1 MKKIIGFIAVVVL
14 ILGIFLGYKVVY
26 KASPRDFITKD
37 TRIIYANEG
46 INTKNFTPLLSLI
59 EDEEEKKELS
69 SEMENLKYISKFYI
83 FSDKEFYDISEKTF
97 TGVVDT
103 GYWYFL
109 ILKNLGKYFE
119 LKDDIYVLKNEYNEY
134 KEKYLGN
141 VQGDLYL
148 KNYKGLFIFSF
159 GEKNLKDFIA
169 KDGKYLYNK
178 EIEDA
183 IDIKRD
189 NLLGTFIYNNSGT
202 DFYGVNLIINSSTIE
217 NNKMISESEIII
229 DDKESEIFKNSKGNR
244 ELIKYLDKND
254 IYVSVDDFSKLD
266 RVIFYP
272 LVIGADMDSKAI
284 FSLWKNI
291 LGIDIEEILKEIDGE
306 VLYKLDEQSFMVK
319 IKDEAPEIR
328 RVLTMLTNENTSFYL
343 GNKFEEK
350 DGIIR
355 IGESNF
361 EENKNSFNISKDT
374 FIYGEIDS
382 PKVMGFE
389 GIEAKI
395 QGENKKVNMKVTIPV
410 EVLKEITREY

>member
-119 LKDDIYVLKNEYNEY
+119 LKDDIYVLKNEY

-244 ELIKYLDKND
+244 EGIKYIDKTD

>member
-97 TGVVDT
+97 TGVIDT

-119 LKDDIYVLKNEYNEY
+119 LKDDIYVLKNEY

-141 VQGDLYL
+141 AQGDLYL

-266 RVIFYP
+266 RVIFNP

-350 DGIIR
+350 DGIIK

>member
-69 SEMENLKYISKFYI
+69 SEMENLKYISKFYM

-119 LKDDIYVLKNEYNEY
+119 LKDDIYVLKNEY

-306 VLYKLDEQSFMVK
+306 ILYKLDEQSFMVK

>member
-119 LKDDIYVLKNEYNEY
+119 LKDDIYVLKNEY

-217 NNKMISESEIII
+217 NNKVISESEIII

>member
-119 LKDDIYVLKNEYNEY
+119 LKDDIYVLKNEH

>member
-97 TGVVDT
+97 AGVVDT

-119 LKDDIYVLKNEYNEY
+119 LKDDIYVLKNEY

-374 FIYGEIDS
+374 FIYGEIAS

>member
-69 SEMENLKYISKFYI
+69 SEMENLKYISKFYM

-119 LKDDIYVLKNEYNEY
+119 LKDDIYVLKNEY

>member
-119 LKDDIYVLKNEYNEY
+119 LKDDIYVLKNEY

-266 RVIFYP
+266 RVIFNP

-306 VLYKLDEQSFMVK
+306 VLYKLDEQSFMIK

-350 DGIIR
+350 DGIIK

>member
-119 LKDDIYVLKNEYNEY
+119 LKDDIYVLKNEY

-319 IKDEAPEIR
+319 IKDEAPEIK

>member
-46 INTKNFTPLLSLI
+46 INTKNFAPLLSLI

-119 LKDDIYVLKNEYNEY
+119 LKDDIYVLKNEY

-266 RVIFYP
+266 RVIFNP

-328 RVLTMLTNENTSFYL
+328 RVLTMLTNKNTSFYL

>member
-46 INTKNFTPLLSLI
+46 INTKNFAPLLSLV

-119 LKDDIYVLKNEYNEY
+119 LKDEIYILKNEY

-229 DDKESEIFKNSKGNR
+229 DDKESEIFKNSKGKR

-266 RVIFYP
+266 RVIFNP

-343 GNKFEEK
+343 GDRFEEK

-361 EENKNSFNISKDT
+361 KENKNSFNISKDT

-395 QGENKKVNMKVTIPV
+395 QGENKKINMKVTIPV

>member
-46 INTKNFTPLLSLI
+46 INTKNFAPLLSLV

-97 TGVVDT
+97 TGVIDT

-119 LKDDIYVLKNEYNEY
+119 LKDDIYVLKNEY

-202 DFYGVNLIINSSTIE
+202 DFYGANLIINSSTIE

-266 RVIFYP
+266 RVIFNP

-319 IKDEAPEIR
+319 IKAEAPEIR

-350 DGIIR
+350 DGIIK

>member
-119 LKDDIYVLKNEYNEY
+119 LKDDIYVLKNEY

-229 DDKESEIFKNSKGNR
+229 DDKESEIFKKSKGNR

>member
-119 LKDDIYVLKNEYNEY
+119 LKDDIYVLKNEY

-350 DGIIR
+350 DGIIK

>member
-46 INTKNFTPLLSLI
+46 INTKNFTPLLSLV

-97 TGVVDT
+97 TGVIDT

-119 LKDDIYVLKNEYNEY
+119 LKDDIYVLKNEY

-266 RVIFYP
+266 RVIFNP

-410 EVLKEITREY
+410 EVLKEIIREY

>member
-59 EDEEEKKELS
+59 EDEDEKKELS

-119 LKDDIYVLKNEYNEY
+119 LKDDIYVLKNEY

-291 LGIDIEEILKEIDGE
+291 LRIDIEEILKEIDGE

>member
-119 LKDDIYVLKNEYNEY
+119 LKDDIYVLKNEY

-266 RVIFYP
+266 RVIFNP

-382 PKVMGFE
+382 PKVMGIE

>member
-59 EDEEEKKELS
+59 EDEDEKKELS

-119 LKDDIYVLKNEYNEY
+119 LKEDIYVLKNEY

-328 RVLTMLTNENTSFYL
+328 RILTMLTNENTSFYL

>member
-119 LKDDIYVLKNEYNEY
+119 LKDDIYVLKNEY

-178 EIEDA
+178 EREDA

>member
-37 TRIIYANEG
+37 TGIIYANEG

-119 LKDDIYVLKNEYNEY
+119 LKDDIYVLKNEY

-266 RVIFYP
+266 RVIFNP

>member
-119 LKDDIYVLKNEYNEY
+119 LKDDIYVLKNEY

-159 GEKNLKDFIA
+159 SEKNLKDFIA

-266 RVIFYP
+266 RVIFNP

>member
-59 EDEEEKKELS
+59 EDEDEKKELS

-119 LKDDIYVLKNEYNEY
+119 LKDDIYVLKNEY
-134 KEKYLGN
+134 KEKHLGN

>member
-59 EDEEEKKELS
+59 EDEDEKKELS

-83 FSDKEFYDISEKTF
+83 FSDKELYDISEKTF

-119 LKDDIYVLKNEYNEY
+119 LKYDIYVLKNEY

>member
-59 EDEEEKKELS
+59 EDEDEKKELS

-119 LKDDIYVLKNEYNEY
+119 LKDDIYVLKNEY

-350 DGIIR
+350 DGIVR

>member
-119 LKDDIYVLKNEYNEY
+119 LKDDIYVLKNEY

-266 RVIFYP
+266 RVIFNP

-306 VLYKLDEQSFMVK
+306 ALYKLDEQSFMVK

>member
-83 FSDKEFYDISEKTF
+83 FSDKELYDISEKTF

-119 LKDDIYVLKNEYNEY
+119 LKDDIYVLKNEY

>member
-1 MKKIIGFIAVVVL
+1 MKKIIGFIVVVVL

-119 LKDDIYVLKNEYNEY
+119 LKDDIYVLKNEY

>member
-46 INTKNFTPLLSLI
+46 INTKNFAPLLSLI

-119 LKDDIYVLKNEYNEY
+119 LKDDIYVLKNEY

-141 VQGDLYL
+141 AQGDLYL

-266 RVIFYP
+266 RVIFNP

-382 PKVMGFE
+382 PKVIGFE

>member
-119 LKDDIYVLKNEYNEY
+119 LKDDIYVLKNEY

-361 EENKNSFNISKDT
+361 EENKNSFNISKDI

>member
-46 INTKNFTPLLSLI
+46 INTKNFAPLLSLV

-97 TGVVDT
+97 TGVIDT

-119 LKDDIYVLKNEYNEY
+119 LKDDIYVLKNEY

-266 RVIFYP
+266 RVIFNP

-350 DGIIR
+350 DGIIK

-382 PKVMGFE
+382 PKVIGFE

>member
-46 INTKNFTPLLSLI
+46 INTKNFTPLLALI
-59 EDEEEKKELS
+59 ENEEEKEKIS
-69 SEMENLKYISKFYI
+69 SEMKNLKYISKFYI
-83 FSDKEFYDISEKTF
+83 FSDREFYDMSEKSF
-97 TGVVDT
+97 TGVIDT

-109 ILKNLGKYFE
+109 ILKNMGKYFE
-119 LKDDIYVLKNEYNEY
+119 LKDDIYVLKNEY

>member
-97 TGVVDT
+97 TGVIDT

-119 LKDDIYVLKNEYNEY
+119 LKDDIYVLKNEY

-266 RVIFYP
+266 RVIFNP

-328 RVLTMLTNENTSFYL
+328 RVLTMLTNENISFYL

-410 EVLKEITREY
+410 EVLKEIAREY

>member
-119 LKDDIYVLKNEYNEY
+119 LKDDIYVLKNEY

-189 NLLGTFIYNNSGT
+189 NLLGTFISNNSGT

-266 RVIFYP
+266 RVIFNP

-382 PKVMGFE
+382 PKVIGFE

>member
-59 EDEEEKKELS
+59 EDEDEKKELS

-119 LKDDIYVLKNEYNEY
+119 LKDDIYVLKNEY

-266 RVIFYP
+266 RVIFNP

>member
-59 EDEEEKKELS
+59 EDEDEKKELS

-119 LKDDIYVLKNEYNEY
+119 LKDDIYVLKNEY

-266 RVIFYP
+266 RVIFNP

-382 PKVMGFE
+382 PKVIGFE

>member
-97 TGVVDT
+97 TGVIDT

-119 LKDDIYVLKNEYNEY
+119 LKDDIYVLKNEY

-266 RVIFYP
+266 RVIFNP

-306 VLYKLDEQSFMVK
+306 ALYKLDEQSFMVK

>member
-97 TGVVDT
+97 AGVVDT

-119 LKDDIYVLKNEYNEY
+119 LKDDIYVLKNEY

-266 RVIFYP
+266 RVIFNP

-350 DGIIR
+350 DGIIK

>member
-59 EDEEEKKELS
+59 EDEDEKKELS

-83 FSDKEFYDISEKTF
+83 FSDKELYDISEKTF

-119 LKDDIYVLKNEYNEY
+119 LKDDIYVLKNEY

-266 RVIFYP
+266 RVIFNP

>member
-97 TGVVDT
+97 TGVIDT

-119 LKDDIYVLKNEYNEY
+119 LKDDIYVLKNEY

-266 RVIFYP
+266 RVIFNP

-306 VLYKLDEQSFMVK
+306 VLYKLDEQSFMIK

-350 DGIIR
+350 DGIIK